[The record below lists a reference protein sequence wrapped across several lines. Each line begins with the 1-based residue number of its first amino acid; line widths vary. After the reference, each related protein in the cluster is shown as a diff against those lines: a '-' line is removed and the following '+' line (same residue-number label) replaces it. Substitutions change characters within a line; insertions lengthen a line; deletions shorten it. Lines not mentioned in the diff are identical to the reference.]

1 MFFERGSITAL
12 RFLLA
17 GQVQQGPVTVQLS
30 LLKVLNSN
38 NFKPLQLANKAQ
50 GVL

>member
-1 MFFERGSITAL
+1 MREKDPECYL
-12 RFLLA
+12 KEVLLA

-30 LLKVLNSN
+30 LLKVLDSN
-38 NFKPLQLANKAQ
+38 NLKPLQLANKAQ